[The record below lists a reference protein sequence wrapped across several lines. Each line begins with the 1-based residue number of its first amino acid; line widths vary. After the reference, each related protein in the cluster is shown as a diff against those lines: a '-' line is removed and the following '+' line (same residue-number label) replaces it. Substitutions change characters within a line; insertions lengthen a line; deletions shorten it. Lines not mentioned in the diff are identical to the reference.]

1 MDKFSNLIA
10 TRRSMRKFTDEKLT
24 EEQKKTIL
32 RAALISPTAKNNR
45 GWEFVTVEDPA
56 MLEALSSAAPW
67 DQVSWPRPRL
77 PLWCWVILQD
87 GLLD

>member
-1 MDKFSNLIA
+1 MERFSDLIA
-10 TRRSMRKFTDEKLT
+10 TRRSMRKFTAQKLT

-56 MLEALSSAAPW
+56 MLEK
-67 DQVSWPRPRL
+67 
-77 PLWCWVILQD
+77 
-87 GLLD
+87 LLLLF